1 MFNIIKAD
9 FYKLWKSKILL
20 WITLGFLGILLLGNG
35 LAQGGDSVMTLM
47 SDSMNYNLIHFDKK
61 GTQMMIELLKGS
73 NVILF
78 FLIPIIINVF
88 ISDFKYKTIKNTV
101 SYQYSRITIYLSKML
116 VCALFA
122 LILPVL
128 YVVLGL
134 VMSILFNG
142 FVSIQLSDLI
152 IVLKI
157 IVLQLPL
164 YIGFIG
170 VMIFIGILFKSNMAT
185 TLFTVLYQFIMIFVS
200 EIVTS
205 IHLSEIDPVT
215 CLDHLAYLNSLSATI
230 ICKTE
235 FVGFILIILSLI
247 LGIYVFCY
255 RDIA

>member
-1 MFNIIKAD
+1 
-9 FYKLWKSKILL
+9 
-20 WITLGFLGILLLGNG
+20 
-35 LAQGGDSVMTLM
+35 MTLM
-47 SDSMNYNLIHFDKK
+47 SDSMNYNLVHFGKK

-78 FLIPIIINVF
+78 FLIPFVFNVF
-88 ISDFKYKTIKNTV
+88 FSDFIYKTIKYTV
-101 SYQYSRITIYLSKML
+101 SYLYSRTTIYLSKML
-116 VCALFA
+116 ICALFA
-122 LILPVL
+122 LILPIL

-134 VMSILFNG
+134 MMSILFNG
-142 FVSIQLSDLI
+142 FVSIRLSELI
-152 IVLKI
+152 TVLKI
-157 IVLQLPL
+157 ILLQLPL

-170 VMIFIGILFKSNMAT
+170 MMIFIGILFKSNMAT

-215 CLDHLAYLNSLSATI
+215 CLDHLAYLNNLSTSI
-230 ICKTE
+230 IYKTE
-235 FVGFILIILSLI
+235 FVGFIFILISLI

>member
-35 LAQGGDSVMTLM
+35 LAQGGDGVMTLM

-128 YVVLGL
+128 YVVL
-134 VMSILFNG
+134 G

>member
-35 LAQGGDSVMTLM
+35 LAQGGDGVMTLM

-215 CLDHLAYLNSLSATI
+215 CLDHLAYLNSLSATS
-230 ICKTE
+230 
-235 FVGFILIILSLI
+235 FVKQNLLVLFLSSFL
-247 LGIYVFCY
+247 
-255 RDIA
+255 

>member
-1 MFNIIKAD
+1 
-9 FYKLWKSKILL
+9 
-20 WITLGFLGILLLGNG
+20 
-35 LAQGGDSVMTLM
+35 
-47 SDSMNYNLIHFDKK
+47 
-61 GTQMMIELLKGS
+61 
-73 NVILF
+73 
-78 FLIPIIINVF
+78 
-88 ISDFKYKTIKNTV
+88 
-101 SYQYSRITIYLSKML
+101 ML

-185 TLFTVLYQFIMIFVS
+185 TLLRFYINL
-200 EIVTS
+200 
-205 IHLSEIDPVT
+205 L
-215 CLDHLAYLNSLSATI
+215 
-230 ICKTE
+230 
-235 FVGFILIILSLI
+235 
-247 LGIYVFCY
+247 
-255 RDIA
+255 

>member
-35 LAQGGDSVMTLM
+35 LAQGGDGVMTLM

-78 FLIPIIINVF
+78 FLITNIINVF

-142 FVSIQLSDLI
+142 FLSIQLIDLI

-157 IVLQLPL
+157 IVLQLQL
-164 YIGFIG
+164 YIVFI
-170 VMIFIGILFKSNMAT
+170 
-185 TLFTVLYQFIMIFVS
+185 
-200 EIVTS
+200 
-205 IHLSEIDPVT
+205 
-215 CLDHLAYLNSLSATI
+215 
-230 ICKTE
+230 
-235 FVGFILIILSLI
+235 
-247 LGIYVFCY
+247 
-255 RDIA
+255 

>member
-35 LAQGGDSVMTLM
+35 LAQGGDGVMTLM
-47 SDSMNYNLIHFDKK
+47 SDSMNYNLVHFGKK

-78 FLIPIIINVF
+78 FLIPIVINVF

-101 SYQYSRITIYLSKML
+101 SYQYSRTTIYLSKML
-116 VCALFA
+116 ICALFA
-122 LILPVL
+122 WILPIL

-134 VMSILFNG
+134 MMSILFNG
-142 FVSIQLSDLI
+142 FVSIRLSELI
-152 IVLKI
+152 TVLKI
-157 IVLQLPL
+157 ILLQLPL
-164 YIGFIG
+164 YIGFTG
-170 VMIFIGILFKSNMAT
+170 MMIFIGILFKSNMAT
-185 TLFTVLYQFIMIFVS
+185 TLFTILYQFMMIFIS
-200 EIVTS
+200 AIATS

-215 CLDHLAYLNSLSATI
+215 YLDHLAYLNNLSTSI
-230 ICKTE
+230 IYKTE
-235 FVGFILIILSLI
+235 FVGFIFILISLT

>member
-35 LAQGGDSVMTLM
+35 LAQGGDGVMTLM
-47 SDSMNYNLIHFDKK
+47 SDSMNYNLVHFGKK

-78 FLIPIIINVF
+78 FLIPIVINVF

-101 SYQYSRITIYLSKML
+101 SYQYSRTTIYLSKML
-116 VCALFA
+116 ICALFA
-122 LILPVL
+122 WILPIL

-134 VMSILFNG
+134 MMSILFNG
-142 FVSIQLSDLI
+142 FVSIRLSELI
-152 IVLKI
+152 TVLKI
-157 IVLQLPL
+157 ILLQLPL
-164 YIGFIG
+164 YIGFTG
-170 VMIFIGILFKSNMAT
+170 MMIFISAIA
-185 TLFTVLYQFIMIFVS
+185 
-200 EIVTS
+200 TS

-215 CLDHLAYLNSLSATI
+215 CLDHLAYLNNLSTSI
-230 ICKTE
+230 IYKTE
-235 FVGFILIILSLI
+235 FVGFIFILISLT

>member
-1 MFNIIKAD
+1 
-9 FYKLWKSKILL
+9 
-20 WITLGFLGILLLGNG
+20 
-35 LAQGGDSVMTLM
+35 
-47 SDSMNYNLIHFDKK
+47 MN
-61 GTQMMIELLKGS
+61 
-73 NVILF
+73 
-78 FLIPIIINVF
+78 
-88 ISDFKYKTIKNTV
+88 FKYKTIKNTV

-170 VMIFIGILFKSNMAT
+170 MMIFIEK
-185 TLFTVLYQFIMIFVS
+185 
-200 EIVTS
+200 
-205 IHLSEIDPVT
+205 
-215 CLDHLAYLNSLSATI
+215 
-230 ICKTE
+230 
-235 FVGFILIILSLI
+235 
-247 LGIYVFCY
+247 
-255 RDIA
+255 